1 MKHEWQKQWTQTANK
16 PWTSSL
22 GILSRRKLASSMSEA
37 DRAALAAEHK
47 RLMDE
52 WEQTNQV
59 TVLAPEPDVRRYNP
73 AGIPGNSLVTA

>member
-16 PWTSSL
+16 PWTNSL
-22 GILSRRKLASSMSEA
+22 GILSRRRLASSMSAE
-37 DRAALAAEHK
+37 DRESLAAEHK

-59 TVLAPEPDVRRYNP
+59 TVLPPVHDYRRYNP